1 MAHPGFLEKLVVYR
15 NSAQENRE
23 AITMLKPII
32 PDGEALRY
40 AFEWLAEQGH
50 CTLKTVEQASLR
62 FDLTPRDEEFLL
74 RQFVYHRGAASDAQ
88 DSGRQRF
95 SG

>member
-1 MAHPGFLEKLVVYR
+1 
-15 NSAQENRE
+15 
-23 AITMLKPII
+23 MLKPLI
-32 PDGEALRY
+32 PEGEALHQ
-40 AFEWLAEQGH
+40 AFQWLAEQGR
-50 CTLKTVEQASLR
+50 CTSQMVEQASLR

-95 SG
+95 SS